1 MTSMLE
7 DKKQQKLDT
16 ARLKKVAQAARRL
29 LKEQV
34 ETKLDY
40 VLLDGSSA
48 SRSNPKAVSDLKDAL
63 TKEPKKEL
71 IERISYI
78 WFNRFCALR
87 FMDLN
92 GYTKIRVVSPLE
104 GQVQPE
110 ILAEAKGGFIDEE
123 LVTNKQTR
131 EKITGLLNGS
141 INSNDAQSEAYSLLL
156 VSVCNYYHNTMP
168 YLFERID
175 DYTELLMPDDLLSG
189 NSILAYTREALVTG
203 TCKDEQEEP
212 IVEVIGWLYQY
223 YISERKEQVFAAL
236 KKNKKIESSDIPA
249 ATQLFTPNWIVRYL
263 VENSL
268 GRLWM
273 LNKPNSKLKEQMPY
287 YIASTQEEDYL
298 KINSPEEIKVCDPA
312 CGSGHM
318 LVYAFDLL
326 YEIYEEEGYEPNEIP
341 TKILQNNLYGIEIDE
356 RAGELAAFAL
366 TMKAR
371 AKHKRFF
378 SKPVQ
383 PNICVLENIDLSEN
397 DLSAYMDKVGR
408 DLFTAPLLEC
418 LRQFKEAKNF
428 GALIRPVV
436 HDVKYV
442 LEILEKKNVSQN
454 LLLYKTHDRVL
465 EALKQADYL
474 SQKYHV
480 VVANPPYMGGKGM
493 NGSLSNFAKKDY
505 PDSKSDT
512 FAMFIERG
520 LELIIERGFSA
531 TVTMESWM
539 FLSSFEK
546 LRKNILDLVS
556 IQSMVH
562 MPYLGKGGTSMGIS
576 FGTSAFVLHK
586 LKNPTY
592 EGRFCCL
599 RHYETDERGVPL
611 QFPPK
616 NERLSHASAADF
628 KKIPG
633 SPIAYWASKGIFN
646 AFEKFPSLEDIGL
659 VRQGASTSDNTQF
672 LRLWYEVTYRK
683 IGFKIKSLEQAINSN
698 AKWFPYNKGGE
709 FRKWYGNQDYV
720 INYEKDGSELKEF
733 QSTLNQGW
741 TVRLKSREYY
751 FKPSV
756 SWSKIS
762 TKSFSARLYPIGFV
776 FDVAGCCYYPYKESA
791 SQGVVSFLNSSVSNS
806 FLKLLSPTLNFEI
819 EHIKRL
825 PYPENIN
832 FSNHDIYV
840 ASSLSQNDWDS
851 YETSWDF
858 KALPLIS
865 TKELNKSLKETYTK
879 LRSEWQSMTDETKG
893 LEEENNKIF
902 IEAYGLEDELTP
914 EVPLKEITLT
924 CNPYYRYGDKKS
936 LEQLESLLE
945 ADTMREFIS
954 YAVGCIFGRYSLD
967 KLGLILANQGETI
980 EDYLKQIPQPSFKP
994 DDDNIIPVLDGNWF
1008 TDDIAERFRN
1018 FLKVSFGEEHYEEN
1032 LVYIES
1038 AIGKDIRKYF
1048 IKDFYN
1054 DHIKR
1059 YKKRPIYW
1067 MFSSAKGSFNA
1078 LVYMHRY
1085 RADTVSTILNGYLRE
1100 YRSKLSNKINQLEA
1114 VETSKDS
1121 SQAAQTK
1128 ALKDVEAM
1136 RKVIKELIEY
1146 EQEVLYPLATQ
1157 KVEIDL
1163 DDGVSI
1169 NYNKLGKALQKVAG
1183 LSE

>member
-1 MTSMLE
+1 MIYLSN
-7 DKKQQKLDT
+7 
-16 ARLKKVAQAARRL
+16 RLKKFAQSARRL
-29 LKEQV
+29 LKEQI
-34 ETKLDY
+34 ETKLDH
-40 VLLDGSSA
+40 VLLEGSSA
-48 SRSNPKAVSDLKDAL
+48 SRNNPKAVSDLKEAL

-71 IERISYI
+71 IERIAYT
-78 WFNRFCALR
+78 WFNRFSALR

-92 GYTKIRVVSPLE
+92 GYTKILIVSPLE

-123 LVTNKQTR
+123 LVTKKEIR

-141 INSNDAQSEAYSLLL
+141 ITSNDAQSEAYSLLL
-156 VSVCNYYHNTMP
+156 VSVCDYYHNTMP

-212 IVEVIGWLYQY
+212 IVEVMGWLHQY
-223 YISERKEQVFAAL
+223 YISERKDQVFAAL
-236 KKNKKIESSDIPA
+236 KKNKKIESADIPA
-249 ATQLFTPNWIVRYL
+249 ATQIFTPNWIVRYL

-273 LNKPNSKLKEQMPY
+273 LTKPNSKLKEQMPY

-326 YEIYEEEGYEPNEIP
+326 YAIYEEEGYEPNEIP

-371 AKHKRFF
+371 AKYKRFF

-383 PNICVLENIDLSEN
+383 PNICVLENIDLSED
-397 DLSAYMDKVGR
+397 DLGAYMDTVGR

-454 LLLYKTHDRVL
+454 VLLYKTHDRVL

-505 PDSKSDT
+505 PDSKSDL
-512 FAMFIERG
+512 FAMFIERTR
-520 LELIIERGFSA
+520 ELAISKAYIGMI
-531 TVTMESWM
+531 TMQSWM

-546 LRKNILDLVS
+546 LRKNITERLA
-556 IQSMVH
+556 I
-562 MPYLGKGGTSMGIS
+562 TSMAHLGPRAFDSIGGEVVQATS
-576 FGTSAFVLHK
+576 FI
-586 LKNPTY
+586 LKNQVDPNFQ
-592 EGRFCCL
+592 GSFL
-599 RHYETDERGVPL
+599 RLIDGKSESE
-611 QFPPK
+611 K
-616 NERLSHASAADF
+616 NKQLLDAIQNPNCGYSYHASAEDF

-633 SPIAYWASKGIFN
+633 SPIAYWVSRAILKVFDEQELIGDKYISGGRCKTHNDDKYLRFIWEVNEKG
-646 AFEKFPSLEDIGL
+646 
-659 VRQGASTSDNTQF
+659 
-672 LRLWYEVTYRK
+672 
-683 IGFKIKSLEQAINSN
+683 SN
-698 AKWFPYNKGGE
+698 YKWKLYYKGGA
-709 FRKWYGNQDYV
+709 FRRWYGNIEHFINWSEDARKIYSLNGGLSNSRFWDKSGVTWSGVTSGKSSYRLKIKGAEYASASPTIIEEDNGKRVYALSLLNSKLSDVFMSV
-720 INYEKDGSELKEF
+720 INPTVQINVGDALSIPLVSTINEIIEGTTLQNIKLSKE
-733 QSTLNQGW
+733 
-741 TVRLKSREYY
+741 
-751 FKPSV
+751 
-756 SWSKIS
+756 
-762 TKSFSARLYPIGFV
+762 
-776 FDVAGCCYYPYKESA
+776 
-791 SQGVVSFLNSSVSNS
+791 
-806 FLKLLSPTLNFEI
+806 
-819 EHIKRL
+819 
-825 PYPENIN
+825 
-832 FSNHDIYV
+832 
-840 ASSLSQNDWDS
+840 DWDS
-851 YETSWDF
+851 YERSWDF
-858 KALPLIS
+858 KTLPLID
-865 TKELNKSLKETYTK
+865 TYKNTEKAPLTETYKT
-879 LRSEWQSMTDETKG
+879 LRSKWQSMTDEMKK

-902 IEAYGLEDELTP
+902 IEAYGLEEELTA

-924 CNPYYRYGDKKS
+924 CNPHYRYDSKKS
-936 LEQLESLLE
+936 SAALDKLLLE
-945 ADTMREFIS
+945 DTIKEFIS
-954 YAVGCIFGRYSLD
+954 YAVGCMFGRYSLD
-967 KLGLILANQGETI
+967 KQGLILANQGEAL
-980 EDYLKQIPQPSFKP
+980 EDYLKQIPQPSFMP

-1018 FLKVSFGEEHYEEN
+1018 FLKVSFGEEHYEGN
-1032 LVYIES
+1032 LAYVES
-1038 AIGKDIRKYF
+1038 AIGKDMRKYF
-1048 IKDFYN
+1048 IKDFYE
-1054 DHIKR
+1054 DHIRR

-1100 YRSKLSNKINQLEA
+1100 YRSKLSTKINQLEA
-1114 VETSKDS
+1114 VETSADS
-1121 SQAAQTK
+1121 SQAAKTK
-1128 ALKDVEAM
+1128 ALKDIEAM

-1157 KVEIDL
+1157 KIELDL
-1163 DDGVSI
+1163 DDGVKV

>member
-1 MTSMLE
+1 MIYLSN
-7 DKKQQKLDT
+7 
-16 ARLKKVAQAARRL
+16 RLKKFAQSARRL
-29 LKEQV
+29 LKEQI
-34 ETKLDY
+34 ETKLDH
-40 VLLDGSSA
+40 VLLEGSSA
-48 SRSNPKAVSDLKDAL
+48 SRNNPKAVSDLKDAL

-71 IERISYI
+71 IERIAYT

-92 GYTKIRVVSPLE
+92 GYTKIRIVSPPE
-104 GQVQPE
+104 GQIQPE
-110 ILAEAKGGFIDEE
+110 ILAESNGGFIDEE
-123 LVTNKQTR
+123 LVTKKQTR

-212 IVEVIGWLYQY
+212 IVEVMGWLHQY
-223 YISERKEQVFAAL
+223 YISERKDQVFAAL
-236 KKNKKIESSDIPA
+236 KKNKKIESADIPA

-326 YEIYEEEGYEPNEIP
+326 YAIYEEEGYEPNEIP

-371 AKHKRFF
+371 AKYKRFF

-383 PNICVLENIDLSEN
+383 PNICVLENIDLSED
-397 DLSAYMDKVGR
+397 DLGVYMDTVGR

-454 LLLYKTHDRVL
+454 VLLYKTHDRVL

-480 VVANPPYMGGKGM
+480 VVANPPYMGGKYM

-505 PDSKSDT
+505 PDSKSDL
-512 FAMFIERG
+512 FAMFIERTK
-520 LELIIERGFSA
+520 ELVFSKA
-531 TVTMESWM
+531 YIGMITMQSWM
-539 FLSSFEK
+539 FLSSLEK
-546 LRKNILDLVS
+546 LRKNITERLA
-556 IQSMVH
+556 I
-562 MPYLGKGGTSMGIS
+562 TSMAHLGPRAFDSI
-576 FGTSAFVLHK
+576 GGEVVQATSFVL
-586 LKNPTY
+586 KNQVDPNFQ
-592 EGRFCCL
+592 GNFL
-599 RHYETDERGVPL
+599 RLIDGKSESE
-611 QFPPK
+611 K
-616 NERLSHASAADF
+616 NKQLLDAIQNPNCGYSYHASSEDF
-628 KKIPG
+628 KKVPG
-633 SPIAYWASKGIFN
+633 SPIAYWVNQNQLRCFLEFPFISDYATSSNGVQTGNNEKYVRSWMEISKQ
-646 AFEKFPSLEDIGL
+646 S
-659 VRQGASTSDNTQF
+659 
-672 LRLWYEVTYRK
+672 
-683 IGFKIKSLEQAINSN
+683 INV
-698 AKWFPYNKGGE
+698 KWFPYNMGGK
-709 FRKWYGNQDYV
+709 FRKWFGNLENLVDWKSNGLSIKSENNSCNRGEEFYFSQGLTWSDV
-720 INYEKDGSELKEF
+720 TSGKLSGRLLPSGCIFDASGPSAFFEDQMLNYIGLAL
-733 QSTLNQGW
+733 LNTRFAEQ
-741 TVRLKSREYY
+741 
-751 FKPSV
+751 
-756 SWSKIS
+756 WSKI
-762 TKSFSARLYPIGFV
+762 F
-776 FDVAGCCYYPYKESA
+776 
-791 SQGVVSFLNSSVSNS
+791 N
-806 FLKLLSPTLNFEI
+806 PTLHFQSGDFRKFTLSKKYISDATYNGS
-819 EHIKRL
+819 KAL
-825 PYPENIN
+825 VNIAK
-832 FSNHDIYV
+832 I
-840 ASSLSQNDWDS
+840 DWDS

-858 KALPLIS
+858 QSSPLIS
-865 TKELNKSLKETYTK
+865 NKEENQSVKNTYSR
-879 LRSEWQSMTDETKG
+879 LRSQWQSMTDAMKR
-893 LEEENNKIF
+893 LEEENNRIF
-902 IEAYGLEDELTP
+902 IEAYGLEDEPNP

-924 CNPYYRYGDKKS
+924 CNPHYRYADKKS
-936 LEQLESLLE
+936 QEQLESLLE

-1008 TDDIAERFRN
+1008 TDDIAERFQN

-1032 LVYIES
+1032 LAYVEYS
-1038 AIGKDIRKYF
+1038 IGKDIRKYF

-1085 RADTVSTILNGYLRE
+1085 RTDTVSTILNGYLRE
-1100 YRSKLSNKINQLEA
+1100 YRSKLSTKINQLEV
-1114 VETSKDS
+1114 VETSADS
-1121 SQAAQTK
+1121 SPAAKTK
-1128 ALKDVEAM
+1128 ALKDIEAM

-1157 KVEIDL
+1157 KIELDL
-1163 DDGVSI
+1163 DDGVKV